1 MRAFE
6 ILTEEWSKK
15 YKSSINCSNPKG
27 FSQKAHCAG
36 RKKNESIKEAKV
48 GRELQHAE
56 DLVIVDGSKGALE
69 ALDELAAMAQNVD
82 DVTVKWDGSP
92 AIYFGR
98 NESGA
103 FVLTDIA
110 GFGAKG
116 YQGKVTSADDLES
129 MLLSRGK
136 EVDDTRRQFAGSMK
150 GLWDKFAQMV
160 EPNFRGY
167 IKGDLLYYS
176 PPPKDNSNDYVFTP
190 NTVTYNIPIDSTI
203 GKKIS
208 QSQAGV
214 VVHQYIDLNGNA
226 TQVKLPMKGIKSQG
240 PVMIQGP
247 VTVNVLPSID
257 KSKLKSLRQYITSRA
272 GEIDKLLNDDQ
283 LAVDKMGDF
292 KNQLYRFVNEQTDT
306 GSFSG
311 LNKRFQNWVNSDP
324 KISAP
329 KKAKIQGYIK
339 SHAGAFDALF
349 TVVEQIMTIKDDI
362 IGQLD
367 QQAEVKASISGKRGG
382 EGYVKGS
389 SKIKLV
395 PRLHFT
401 AANRAKPR

>member
-6 ILTEEWSKK
+6 FLT
-15 YKSSINCSNPKG
+15 
-27 FSQKAHCAG
+27 
-36 RKKNESIKEAKV
+36 EAKV

-56 DLVIVDGSKGALE
+56 DLVVVDGSKGALE
-69 ALDELAAMAQNVD
+69 ALDELAVMAKSVD
-82 DVTVKWDGSP
+82 DITVKWDGSP
-92 AIYFGR
+92 AVYFGR

-116 YQGKVTSADDLES
+116 YDGKVTSADDLEN
-129 MLLSRGK
+129 MLLRRGK

-167 IKGDLLYYS
+167 IKGDLLYYTQ
-176 PPPKDNSNDYVFTP
+176 PPKDNTGDYVFTP
-190 NTVTYNIPIDSTI
+190 NTVTYNIPQNSTL
-203 GKKIS
+203 GKKIA
-208 QSQAGV
+208 QSEAGV
-214 VVHQYIDLNGNA
+214 VVHNYIDLNGNS
-226 TQVKLPMKGIKSQG
+226 TQVRLPMKGIKLQG

-257 KSKLKSLRQYITSRA
+257 EAKLKSVRQYVTSRA
-272 GEIDKLLNDDQ
+272 AQIDKLLDDNQ
-283 LAVDKMGDF
+283 LAADKMGDF
-292 KNQLYRFVNEQTDT
+292 KNLLYRFVNEQTDT

-324 KISAP
+324 KVSAP

-339 SHAGAFDALF
+339 SHAGAFEAVF
-349 TVVEQIMTIKDDI
+349 TVIEQIMSIKDDI
-362 IGQLD
+362 IDQLD
-367 QQAEVKASISGKRGG
+367 QQAEVKASIQGKRGG

-401 AANRAKPR
+401 AANRAKTR

>member
-214 VVHQYIDLNGNA
+214 VIHQYIDLNGNA

-257 KSKLKSLRQYITSRA
+257 ESKLKSLRQYITSRA

-306 GSFSG
+306 GSFSR

-329 KKAKIQGYIK
+329 
-339 SHAGAFDALF
+339 
-349 TVVEQIMTIKDDI
+349 
-362 IGQLD
+362 
-367 QQAEVKASISGKRGG
+367 
-382 EGYVKGS
+382 
-389 SKIKLV
+389 
-395 PRLHFT
+395 
-401 AANRAKPR
+401 

>member
-6 ILTEEWSKK
+6 FLI
-15 YKSSINCSNPKG
+15 
-27 FSQKAHCAG
+27 
-36 RKKNESIKEAKV
+36 EAKV

-69 ALDELAAMAQNVD
+69 ALDELAAMAKNVD

-98 NESGA
+98 DESGA
-103 FVLTDIA
+103 FVLTDVA
-110 GFGAKG
+110 GFNAKG

-136 EVDDTRRQFAGSMK
+136 SVDDSRKNFAGAMK
-150 GLWDKFAQMV
+150 GLWEKFAQMV

-167 IKGDLLYYS
+167 IKGDLLYYNT
-176 PPPKDNSNDYVFTP
+176 PPKDPSDDYVFTP
-190 NTVTYNIPIDSTI
+190 NIVTYNIPASSTI
-203 GKKIS
+203 GKRIS
-208 QSQAGV
+208 ASQAGV
-214 VVHQYIDLNGNA
+214 VVHQYIDLNGN
-226 TQVKLPMKGIKSQG
+226 TTPVKLPIKGIKQQG

-257 KSKLKSLRQYITSRA
+257 ENKIKSLKQYVSSRA
-272 GEIDKLLNDDQ
+272 NEIDRLLDDDQ
-283 LAVDKMGDF
+283 LAADKMSDF
-292 KNQLYRFVNEQTDT
+292 KGLLYRFVNEQTDT
-306 GSFSG
+306 GSFQG
-311 LNKRFQNWVNSDP
+311 LGKRFQTWVNSDP

-329 KKAKIQGYIK
+329 KKAKIQEYIK
-339 SHAGAFDALF
+339 SHSGAFDAVF
-349 TVVEQIMTIKDDI
+349 TVVEQIMAVKDDI

-367 QQAEVKASISGKRGG
+367 QQADVKASVQGKKGG

-401 AANRAKPR
+401 AANRAKAR

>member
-6 ILTEEWSKK
+6 FLYETKK
-15 YKSSINCSNPKG
+15 V
-27 FSQKAHCAG
+27 F
-36 RKKNESIKEAKV
+36 EAKV

-56 DLVIVDGSKGALE
+56 DLIVVDGSKGALE
-69 ALDELAAMAQNVD
+69 ALDELAAMAKTVD

-98 NESGA
+98 NEAGA

-116 YQGKVTSADDLES
+116 YDGKVTSADDLET
-129 MLLSRGK
+129 MLLRRGK

-160 EPNFRGY
+160 EPDFRGY
-167 IKGDLLYYS
+167 VKGDLLYYS
-176 PPPKDNSNDYVFTP
+176 QPPKDNTGDYVFTP
-190 NTVTYNIPIDSTI
+190 NTVTYNIPQDSTL
-203 GKKIS
+203 GKKIA

-214 VVHQYIDLNGNA
+214 VVHNYIDLSGNS
-226 TQVKLPMKGIKSQG
+226 TQVRLPMKGIKQQG

-257 KSKLKSLRQYITSRA
+257 EAKLKSVRQYVTSRA
-272 GEIDKLLNDDQ
+272 AEIDKLLDDNQ
-283 LAVDKMGDF
+283 LAADKMGDF
-292 KNQLYRFVNEQTDT
+292 KNLLYRFFNEQTDT
-306 GSFSG
+306 GSFAG
-311 LNKRFQNWVNSDP
+311 LNKRFLNWASSDP

-329 KKAKIQGYIK
+329 KKAKIQEYIK
-339 SHAGAFDALF
+339 SHAGAFEALF
-349 TVVEQIMTIKDDI
+349 TVIEQIMAIKDDVI
-362 IGQLD
+362 DQLD
-367 QQAEVKASISGKRGG
+367 QQAEVKASIQGKRGG

-401 AANRAKPR
+401 AANRAKTR